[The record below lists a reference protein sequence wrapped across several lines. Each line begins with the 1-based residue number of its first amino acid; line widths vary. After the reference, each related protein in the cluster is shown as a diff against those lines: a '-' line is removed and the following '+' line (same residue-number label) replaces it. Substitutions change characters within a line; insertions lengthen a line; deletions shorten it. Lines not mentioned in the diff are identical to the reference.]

1 MVFTTLAKRAF
12 LLLFPVVLL
21 FIGAMP
27 SLSKAVENDQILA
40 RSIRRSVEMDTLNKG
55 IKAFDAGAYEVA
67 KTNFEMLS
75 NVAENADIRREAL
88 FGLAST
94 RLIQASDKEQFDRA
108 VATWQKWAA
117 QTGSPKGI
125 EDPRMLTPF
134 FLKLR
139 SAIDRGEGG
148 PLGAK
153 NNAPPQI
160 VIMRQK
166 VVQALRAKLE
176 LAERQ
181 VRKLRQD
188 LKSLDEIH
196 RKYEEKKQEM
206 AP

>member
-1 MVFTTLAKRAF
+1 MVFTTHLKRKF
-12 LLLFPVVLL
+12 LILFPVVFLL
-21 FIGAMP
+21 IAALPF
-27 SLSKAVENDQILA
+27 LSKAAQKDQALA
-40 RSIRRSVEMDTLNKG
+40 RSIRRSVEMDTLKKG
-55 IKAFDAGAYEVA
+55 VKAFDAGAYEKA

-75 NVAENADIRREAL
+75 NVAENADIRQEAL
-88 FGLAST
+88 FDLASL
-94 RLIQASDKEQFDRA
+94 RLIEASDKEQFDRA
-108 VATWQKWAA
+108 VATWEKWAA
-117 QTGSPKGI
+117 QTGSPKGM

-139 SAIDRGEGG
+139 SAIDKGTGG

-153 NNAPPQI
+153 KNAPPQI

-166 VVQALRAKLE
+166 VVQALRTKLE

-206 AP
+206 TP